1 MSLKKNN
8 FYQNYFSELALS
20 LARIN
25 KFITK
30 ENPSVGCVV
39 TDFNNN
45 ILSSG
50 VTSKNGRPHAE
61 NNALIKLNK
70 KITKKIFV
78 TLEPCNHYGKTAPC
92 TKKIV
97 NFNVKQLHCNQIDKN
112 PAVNGSGLKFLK
124 ENKIKTFNGLDMF
137 IYQGQKSFYLWNKIN
152 PEIDQDLINIYYQN

>member
-8 FYQNYFSELALS
+8 FYQKYFSELALS

-70 KITKKIFV
+70 KITKKILKLFPTPDLWIIMSGNPLKIWNRKREIKYNV
-78 TLEPCNHYGKTAPC
+78 LEILLRRYVRFGVSTPNTIIFNKNSDF
-92 TKKIV
+92 KKI
-97 NFNVKQLHCNQIDKN
+97 
-112 PAVNGSGLKFLK
+112 
-124 ENKIKTFNGLDMF
+124 
-137 IYQGQKSFYLWNKIN
+137 IN
-152 PEIDQDLINIYYQN
+152 

>member
-8 FYQNYFSELALS
+8 FYQKYFSELALS

-45 ILSSG
+45 ILSFG

-70 KITKKIFV
+70 KIKKKIIIFAILFV
-78 TLEPCNHYGKTAPC
+78 
-92 TKKIV
+92 
-97 NFNVKQLHCNQIDKN
+97 FQQLHFSE
-112 PAVNGSGLKFLK
+112 PWK
-124 ENKIKTFNGLDMF
+124 EKVIA
-137 IYQGQKSFYLWNKIN
+137 S
-152 PEIDQDLINIYYQN
+152 

>member
-8 FYQNYFSELALS
+8 FYQKYFSELALS

-70 KITKKIFV
+70 KITKKLFV
-78 TLEPCNHYGKTAPC
+78 TLEPCNHYGKTPPC
-92 TKKIV
+92 TKIIV
-97 NFNVKQLHCNQIDKN
+97 NFNVKQMYCNQIDKK
-112 PAVNGSGLKFLK
+112 PSC
-124 ENKIKTFNGLDMF
+124 
-137 IYQGQKSFYLWNKIN
+137 
-152 PEIDQDLINIYYQN
+152 